1 MGICHMKLADIKRV
15 HWRKYLSR
23 KVAILAVVSVAG
35 YALEHYFHIW
45 FAGKGGEIAFGT
57 VIEHL
62 FFEVPVV
69 EA

>member
-1 MGICHMKLADIKRV
+1 MGIRQMKLADIKRV

-23 KVAILAVVSVAG
+23 KIVILTIFGMAG
-35 YALEHYFHIW
+35 YALEHYCHIW

-62 FFEVPVV
+62 FLEMPVV
-69 EA
+69 EG